1 MNISPDML
9 IEISFHNIDHS
20 SAVESKIRERIEGLQ
35 KYFSPIIRC
44 HVVVEERHRH
54 HNSGNS
60 YQVHIEVNVP
70 GHEIVAN
77 RLQDANHTY
86 QDIFVSVRDAFDSIE
101 KKLMALS
108 DRKKG
113 KVKHHEIWTVPF
125 E

>member
-9 IEISFHNIDHS
+9 IKISFHNLDHS

-35 KYFSPIIRC
+35 KYFSPIISC
-44 HVVVEERHRH
+44 HVVVEEHHRH
-54 HNSGNS
+54 HNSGNN
-60 YQVHIEVNVP
+60 YQIHIEVNVP

-77 RLQDANHTY
+77 RLQDSNHAY

-101 KKLMALS
+101 KKLLALS
-108 DRKKG
+108 ERKKG
-113 KVKHHEIWTVPF
+113 KVKHHETWTVPF